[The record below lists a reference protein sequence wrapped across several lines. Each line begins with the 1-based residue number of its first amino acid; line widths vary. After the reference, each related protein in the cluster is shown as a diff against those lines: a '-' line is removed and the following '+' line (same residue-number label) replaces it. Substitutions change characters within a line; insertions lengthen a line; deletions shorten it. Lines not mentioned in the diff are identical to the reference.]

1 MNGLL
6 IPHQTSSLMMGR
18 LWRHLP
24 SRKSQALT
32 LASAAAPVTSATD
45 VVVAAGENEDGVD
58 EALAQDIEFSE
69 HCGVFQHSD
78 GSTVKHLDHLIF
90 RTSMSDTLI
99 PKSSSE
105 VVQLQ
110 ELAEQEKLF
119 LKCLRKRAEREAK
132 KKLEKEQKK
141 AAAKKLKEDARLW
154 ISGSQ
159 GAQEPS
165 YSVDLSGFVM
175 EMHRGSAIWFP
186 GTQYQRHGLVVHWW
200 FKKDQELP
208 PNPWCTK
215 EAMEAAFDNE
225 LDVLLKLF
233 DQGPHPVSNQG

>member
-1 MNGLL
+1 M
-6 IPHQTSSLMMGR
+6 
-18 LWRHLP
+18 
-24 SRKSQALT
+24 
-32 LASAAAPVTSATD
+32 TSATD

-58 EALAQDIEFSE
+58 EALAQDMEISE
-69 HCGVFQHSD
+69 HCGVFQHLD
-78 GSTVKHLDHLIF
+78 GSTVKHLDHMIF
-90 RTSMSDTLI
+90 CTSMSDTLI

-105 VVQLQ
+105 VVELQ

-175 EMHRGSAIWFP
+175 EKPQGFSHLVSWNSVSKTWVGSSLVIQKRSGAASQSLVYE
-186 GTQYQRHGLVVHWW
+186 GSYGSCVRQRVGRPSQAV
-200 FKKDQELP
+200 
-208 PNPWCTK
+208 
-215 EAMEAAFDNE
+215 
-225 LDVLLKLF
+225 
-233 DQGPHPVSNQG
+233 